1 MQQGENRMKQ
11 IKMQLKHLKKQEIT
25 GTLYFSKKIN
35 GFFLFCIRFKINSS
49 RSIKETSFFFSLTQ
63 NFHYLCNQNYEI

>member
-25 GTLYFSKKIN
+25 GTLYFSKIIN
-35 GFFLFCIRFKINSS
+35 GIFLFCIRF
-49 RSIKETSFFFSLTQ
+49 
-63 NFHYLCNQNYEI
+63 